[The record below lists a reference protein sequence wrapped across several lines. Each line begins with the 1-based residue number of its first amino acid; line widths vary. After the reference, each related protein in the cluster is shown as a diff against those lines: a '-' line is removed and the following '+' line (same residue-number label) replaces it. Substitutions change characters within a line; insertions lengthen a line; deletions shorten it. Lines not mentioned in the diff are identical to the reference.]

1 MTAKIYAIASAM
13 VLAIGT
19 GTALA
24 QTTVSPFAQYD
35 HVTLMQHSARLGPY
49 DPESA
54 IAMKAAFVGDGTSVP
69 TQEPFQYNYGGAAA
83 HVGDGSSSSYLR
95 DQQELLSEPGYSI
108 GTGAARVRGAR

>member
-49 DPESA
+49 TTQ
-54 IAMKAAFVGDGTSVP
+54 KARLP
-69 TQEPFQYNYGGAAA
+69 
-83 HVGDGSSSSYLR
+83 
-95 DQQELLSEPGYSI
+95 
-108 GTGAARVRGAR
+108 